1 MVPPPD
7 EIVRTTAT
15 ETLAEIHSRNA
26 EFAGNPE
33 ALYLM
38 IEQRLLPHF
47 DFTLISRQV
56 LGRHWS
62 DANAEQRMRFS
73 AAFRRMLV
81 KTYAKALLAFQDD
94 AFEWMPVRM
103 APDASDAVVKSLVKR
118 EGAPA
123 LTIAYKLHLTDGRW
137 LVQDITIDG
146 VSLVNTYRGQFTHQ
160 IRQTT
165 LDQLIQKLEEK
176 ASGVG

>member
-1 MVPPPD
+1 MPTPD
-7 EIVRTTAT
+7 TIVRTTAT
-15 ETLAEIHSRNA
+15 EVMREIHSRNA
-26 EFAGNPE
+26 EFAANPE

-47 DFTLISRQV
+47 DFNLISRQV

-73 AAFRRMLV
+73 AAFRRTLV
-81 KTYAKALLAFQDD
+81 KTYAKALLAFKDD

-103 APDASDAVVKSLVKR
+103 APDATDALVKSLVTR

-123 LTIAYKLHLTDGRW
+123 LTVTYKVHLTDGAW
-137 LVQDITIDG
+137 LVQDISIDG
-146 VSLVNTYRGQFTHQ
+146 VSLVNTYRGQYTQQ

-165 LDQLIQKLEEK
+165 LDRLIQLLEEK
-176 ASGVG
+176 AAAS